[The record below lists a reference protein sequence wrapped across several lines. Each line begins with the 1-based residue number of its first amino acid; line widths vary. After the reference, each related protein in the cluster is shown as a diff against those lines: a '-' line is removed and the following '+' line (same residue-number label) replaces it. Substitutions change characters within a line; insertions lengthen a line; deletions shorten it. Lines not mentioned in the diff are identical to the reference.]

1 MLIVMASQVKSFI
14 CIFEDCLFHYAF
26 ELIGVYKRYVIS
38 HGTKRQYE
46 SKWSCC
52 GNYAA
57 DAWGCTRRAHVCK
70 EVMVSVRAEASPAVI
85 VDNLEVTV
93 FNALEISVFPG
104 AQYEICVKITREL
117 VDALHKYFSIKGENE
132 VDSAIDSNDANEI
145 PMDKNEEHK
154 PRNTYQSALYIK
166 YLRVGDINVEVST
179 TGFPVNLKGYNA
191 VVAPFIK
198 HGRVIDW
205 PRLIWMIEKHAIWSV
220 TKHTATSGFS
230 QVLRAIFPSSTVLPG
245 RLGTALE
252 SDRGNSA
259 EDENN
264 FWGDEN
270 DDSIK
275 RGTEVLGI
283 KPNKTVIF

>member
-1 MLIVMASQVKSFI
+1 M
-14 CIFEDCLFHYAF
+14 
-26 ELIGVYKRYVIS
+26 
-38 HGTKRQYE
+38 
-46 SKWSCC
+46 
-52 GNYAA
+52 
-57 DAWGCTRRAHVCK
+57 
-70 EVMVSVRAEASPAVI
+70 
-85 VDNLEVTV
+85 
-93 FNALEISVFPG
+93 
-104 AQYEICVKITREL
+104 
-117 VDALHKYFSIKGENE
+117 
-132 VDSAIDSNDANEI
+132 
-145 PMDKNEEHK
+145 
-154 PRNTYQSALYIK
+154 
-166 YLRVGDINVEVST
+166 
-179 TGFPVNLKGYNA
+179 NLKGYNA